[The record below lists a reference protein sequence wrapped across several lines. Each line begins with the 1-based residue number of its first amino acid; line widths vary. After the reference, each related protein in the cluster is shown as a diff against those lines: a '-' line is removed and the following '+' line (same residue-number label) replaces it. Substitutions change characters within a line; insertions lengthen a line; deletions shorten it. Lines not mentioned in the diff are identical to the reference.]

1 MSIKMLRILPSR
13 ITILYCFQQ
22 RYMFLPLVWAETCRY
37 QQNIVM
43 IYSYTHNIIEM
54 QRHNWM
60 NLFKIVRVL
69 VIKAYVEVE
78 V

>member
-1 MSIKMLRILPSR
+1 
-13 ITILYCFQQ
+13 
-22 RYMFLPLVWAETCRY
+22 
-37 QQNIVM
+37 M
-43 IYSYTHNIIEM
+43 IYSYTDNIIEM